1 MRFFNTVC
9 CHSYVFWSKKVEVRR
24 EQKLRN
30 DEFLDLR
37 TSFNTCQDDLITNVL
52 LDMTRM
58 KERRNA
64 CNELAAKVYRMITR
78 ELHTFLTFTLY
89 DSERSA

>member
-1 MRFFNTVC
+1 MYSGLRKWKQEN
-9 CHSYVFWSKKVEVRR
+9 R

-37 TSFNTCQDDLITNVL
+37 TSFNTYYDDLITNIQ
-52 LDMTRM
+52 LDMARM

-64 CNELAAKVYRMITR
+64 YNELVAKVYRMITR
-78 ELHTFLTFTLY
+78 ELHTFLTLTLY